1 MKDLDFDEIDRAV
14 NSLAGDKS
22 TNSADP
28 SSTVQRSTGRFM
40 DVVPPSAN
48 TKVTPT
54 MPESVSRESATINP
68 PVIHELPVMAELIGT
83 PPTPAPADKSW
94 PDPIDLPSNNSAD
107 KTSEPVKEENEDA
120 DIDQI
125 NNDITKSLTEKSSE
139 SPDTPF
145 IAGTKVD
152 KRPLGAFSDE
162 SVPEPEKTTDTPPTS
177 LITPMPAELDKDLL
191 SIESDSTT
199 RPAMSSAPTETLPI
213 VDADADMSVT
223 TATPSAAP
231 VTPSAPATPVADNQP
246 AGPTSITQQYK
257 EQPSSGDQ
265 TTGAIYDTNDYHK
278 ALLKSPKKKS
288 GWIWVLSIV
297 ILLVVGAGAGAA
309 VYFFVL

>member
-22 TNSADP
+22 TSSADP

-54 MPESVSRESATINP
+54 MPESVSRDSAIIN

-83 PPTPAPADKSW
+83 PPAPAPADKNW
-94 PDPIDLPSNNSAD
+94 PDPIDIPSNNSAD
-107 KTSEPVKEENEDA
+107 KTSEPAKEENEDA

-125 NNDITKSLTEKSSE
+125 NNDITKSLTENSSE

-152 KRPLGAFSDE
+152 KRPLGAFSNE
-162 SVPEPEKTTDTPPTS
+162 SVPEPEKTADIPPTN

-199 RPAMSSAPTETLPI
+199 RPIASSTPTESLPKL
-213 VDADADMSVT
+213 D
-223 TATPSAAP
+223 ATPAVSAVSPATPTP
-231 VTPSAPATPVADNQP
+231 VAPATDNQP
-246 AGPTSITQQYK
+246 VGPTSITQQYK

-288 GWIWVLSIV
+288 GWMWVLWIA

-309 VYFFVL
+309 VYFFVLPK